1 MSRGPIK
8 GNTRDVIRAHNFE
21 KSLEYKANKTSNRA
35 PLSEKEYGKELY
47 ELGKDSYFQ
56 EYFFDIKI
64 ENQCFPQI
72 GTFDNPTIT
81 WHFQKGYQ
89 RGKEIIGFSSPEMIP
104 EKYHDTKEYQ
114 ELFEKSNKKYR

>member
-8 GNTRDVIRAHNFE
+8 GNIKDVIRANNFE
-21 KSLEYKANKTSNRA
+21 KSLEYKANRPSQKIPNN
-35 PLSEKEYGKELY
+35 EQKYGKELY

-89 RGKEIIGFSSPEMIP
+89 RGKEIIDFSSPEMIP

>member
-8 GNTRDVIRAHNFE
+8 GNVKDAIRANNFE
-21 KSLEYKANKTSNRA
+21 KSLEYKANRPSQKIPNN
-35 PLSEKEYGKELY
+35 EQKYGKELY

-56 EYFFDIKI
+56 EYFFDIKV
-64 ENQCFPQI
+64 ENQSFPQI

-114 ELFEKSNKKYR
+114 ELFEKSNKKHR

>member
-8 GNTRDVIRAHNFE
+8 GNIKDVIRANNFE
-21 KSLEYKANKTSNRA
+21 KSLEYKANRPSQKIPNN
-35 PLSEKEYGKELY
+35 EQKYGKELY

-89 RGKEIIGFSSPEMIP
+89 RGKEIIDFNSPEMIP

>member
-1 MSRGPIK
+1 MSRRPIK
-8 GNTRDVIRAHNFE
+8 GNIKDVIRANNFE
-21 KSLEYKANKTSNRA
+21 KSLEYKANRPSQKIPNN
-35 PLSEKEYGKELY
+35 EQKYGKELY

>member
-8 GNTRDVIRAHNFE
+8 GNIKDVIRANNFE
-21 KSLEYKANKTSNRA
+21 KSLEYKANRPSQKIPNN
-35 PLSEKEYGKELY
+35 EQKYGKELY

-89 RGKEIIGFSSPEMIP
+89 RGKELVSFNIPEMIP
-104 EKYHDTKEYQ
+104 EKYRESIKE
-114 ELFEKSNKKYR
+114 KNVKHK

>member
-8 GNTRDVIRAHNFE
+8 GNIKDVMSANNFE
-21 KSLEYKANKTSNRA
+21 KSLEYKANRPSQKIPNN
-35 PLSEKEYGKELY
+35 EQKYGKELY

>member
-1 MSRGPIK
+1 MSKGPIK
-8 GNTRDVIRAHNFE
+8 GNMKEAIRANNFE
-21 KSLEYKANKTSNRA
+21 KSLEYKANRPSQKIPNN
-35 PLSEKEYGKELY
+35 EQKYGKELY

-56 EYFFDIKI
+56 EYFFDNKV

-114 ELFEKSNKKYR
+114 ELFEKSNKKHR